1 MLKYIHIE
9 NIAVIEKADIEPAV
23 GFNVLTGETG
33 AGKSI
38 VIDSLNAVLG
48 ERTSKELIRQSKDK
62 AVVSAVFGSLS
73 EASLKNLRNNGY
85 DTDEDGNLLIQ
96 RTLTRGS
103 GGSIRINGQPAT
115 SAVLREIAATLINI
129 HGQHDNQMLLRPENH
144 YIYLDLLASNDALLS
159 DYTEKYKR
167 FNEVRK
173 RLRELEESEDKK
185 LERTELLKYQ
195 ISELENAELRVGE
208 AEELKEKREAIRNYE
223 KSSAVLNECLSKLS
237 GDDDTDGAAALADF
251 VTRALERSKSEEL
264 GDSLENIQKAAELL
278 HLVQDDLRNYLENAP
293 YTKEDADKVNERLDL
308 IHRLGLKYGGDEKS
322 ALEYLEKAKAE
333 LLGIESDEAELER
346 LSADI
351 ERLSEEL
358 VLAGEKLSESRI
370 KAADGFAKLVCES
383 LRAMN
388 MENVKFIVDIKEGR
402 YTKVGRDEVEFLI
415 SANAGE
421 SVKPLSKVASGGELS
436 RVMLAIKS
444 AIADKDNVDTLIF
457 DEIDTGISGRAASK
471 VAAELSRVAEKRQV
485 ICVTHLA
492 QIAAAAKSHFLI
504 EKSTVDDSTYTNV
517 TLLEGDSRVEEI
529 ARIMS
534 GTDTTETTFSSAK
547 ELLDRSRN

>member
-9 NIAVIEKADIEPAV
+9 NIAVIEKADIEPTA

-48 ERTSKELIRQSKDK
+48 ERTSKELIRESKDK
-62 AVVSAVFGSLS
+62 AVVSAMFGNLS
-73 EASLKNLRNNGY
+73 EASLKNLRNSGY
-85 DTDEDGNLLIQ
+85 DIDEDGNLLIQ

-115 SAVLREIAATLINI
+115 SAVLRDISATLINI

-144 YIYLDLLASNDALLS
+144 YIYLDLLASNEGLLA
-159 DYTEKYKR
+159 DYAEKYKR

-195 ISELENAELRVGE
+195 ITELENAELRVGE
-208 AEELKEKREAIRNYE
+208 AEELKEKREAIRSYE
-223 KSSAVLNECLSKLS
+223 KSSAALNECLSKLS
-237 GDDDTDGAAALADF
+237 GDDDTDGAAALSDF
-251 VTRALERSKSEEL
+251 VVRALERSKSEEL
-264 GDSLENIQKAAELL
+264 AASLENIQKAAELL

-308 IHRLGLKYGGDEKS
+308 IHRLGLKYGGDEKT
-322 ALEYLEKAKAE
+322 ALEYLEKARAE

-346 LSADI
+346 LSAEI
-351 ERLSEEL
+351 ETHSEEL
-358 VLAGEKLSESRI
+358 VLAGEKLSKSRI
-370 KAADGFAKLVCES
+370 KAADGFAKLVCDS

-492 QIAAAAKSHFLI
+492 QIAAAARSHFLI
-504 EKSTVDDSTYTNV
+504 EKSIVDDSTYTNV
-517 TLLEGDSRVEEI
+517 TLLEGDGRVEEI

-547 ELLDRSRN
+547 ELLDRSKN

>member
-9 NIAVIEKADIEPAV
+9 NIAVIEKADIEPTT

-48 ERTSKELIRQSKDK
+48 ERTSKELIRESKDK
-62 AVVSAVFGSLS
+62 AVVSAMFGNLS
-73 EASLKNLRNNGY
+73 EASLKNLRNSGY
-85 DTDEDGNLLIQ
+85 DIDEDGNLLIQ

-115 SAVLREIAATLINI
+115 SAVLRDISATLINI

-144 YIYLDLLASNDALLS
+144 YIYLDLLASNEALLA
-159 DYTEKYKR
+159 DYAEKYKR

-195 ISELENAELRVGE
+195 ITELENAELRVGE
-208 AEELKEKREAIRNYE
+208 AEELKEKREAIRSYE
-223 KSSAVLNECLSKLS
+223 KSSAALNECLSKLS
-237 GDDDTDGAAALADF
+237 GDDDTDGAAALSDF
-251 VTRALERSKSEEL
+251 VVRALERSKSEEL
-264 GDSLENIQKAAELL
+264 AASLENIQKAAELL

-308 IHRLGLKYGGDEKS
+308 IHRLGLKYGGDEKT
-322 ALEYLEKAKAE
+322 ALEYLEKARAE

-346 LSADI
+346 LSAEI
-351 ERLSEEL
+351 ETHSEEL
-358 VLAGEKLSESRI
+358 VLAGEKLSKSRI
-370 KAADGFAKLVCES
+370 KAADGFAKLVCNS

-492 QIAAAAKSHFLI
+492 QIAAAARSHFLI

-517 TLLEGDSRVEEI
+517 TLLEGDGRVEEI

-547 ELLDRSRN
+547 ELLDRSKN